1 LLLLVGSQFAQEYA
15 AEFHQCCVPLPL
27 QVAPPS
33 KLFRESAFYLNPQF
47 EQRMRGLPS
56 GLAALEVRFLPSQT
70 WQT

>member
-1 LLLLVGSQFAQEYA
+1 MLCPTAT
-15 AEFHQCCVPLPL
+15 

-56 GLAALEVRFLPSQT
+56 GLAALEVRFVPSQT